1 MGAWEN
7 GPMEAAIGSEGGTP
21 AAKAWWRRPSV
32 IAALLVATA
41 FIALLTI
48 AQAGN
53 DGKAGVGEPAPVFA
67 APLLD
72 GSGSLG
78 TADLKGR
85 PYVLNF
91 WASWCD
97 PCLDEA
103 PMLEQAHKRFGK
115 QVTFVGID
123 IKDTTNDARDFVD
136 RFGLT
141 YAQVR
146 DETRAIEKDYGL
158 TGQPESFFVDASGTI
173 VEHVPGPLT
182 EDTLDQLLNVL
193 VARHG

>member
-1 MGAWEN
+1 
-7 GPMEAAIGSEGGTP
+7 MEATIEGGAP
-21 AAKAWWRRPSV
+21 ATEGPVRPWWRRPSV
-32 IAALLVATA
+32 IAALVVATA
-41 FIALLTI
+41 FILLLTV
-48 AQAGN
+48 AQAGSG
-53 DGKAGVGEPAPVFA
+53 GKARVGEPAPAFV
-67 APLLD
+67 APKLD
-72 GSGSLG
+72 GSGSFG

-103 PMLEQAHKRFGK
+103 PMLETAHQRFGK
-115 QVTFVGID
+115 QVEFVGID
-123 IKDTTNDARDFVD
+123 IKDTSSDAQDFVD

-141 YAQVR
+141 YTQVR
-146 DETRAIEKDYGL
+146 DETRAIEDDYGL
-158 TGQPESFFVDASGTI
+158 TGQPESFFVDASGTV
-173 VEHVPGPLT
+173 VEHVAGPLT